1 MVLISNYQ
9 DIVWDLNE
17 VINVGQLTV
26 VSNQTETW
34 SYKYAVINPL
44 S

>member
-1 MVLISNYQ
+1 
-9 DIVWDLNE
+9 LNE

-34 SYKYAVINPL
+34 SYKYIIVNALPQL
-44 S
+44 P